1 MAQIIIYGNPDL
13 GNVAVCHPN
22 LDCGLTIEEIA
33 AKDVPDGTEY
43 WIIDDSE
50 LPAACDDECFN
61 AWRVNNGKVTVDQAE
76 ADAIK
81 AKNAEPSKDE
91 IIASLMARVEALEN
105 K

>member
-1 MAQIIIYGNPDL
+1 MTQVIIFQTENGNC
-13 GNVAVCHPN
+13 AVCHPN

-33 AKDVPDGTEY
+33 EKDCPKPY

-50 LPAACDDECFN
+50 LPAACDDECFD